1 MTLPSYGRDMVGG
14 MSSLTGREQEEADR
28 LLGDV
33 PTVARPVDSSES
45 VLKLRRM
52 RIVEGP
58 DQGAVFEL
66 DPNAPSRILIGTSPA
81 CTVRLTDATVSRRHA
96 ALEPIGNRYRLS
108 DLGSTNGT
116 LVDGVAVIEALL
128 RGGEL
133 VRIGSSA
140 MRAEADAEGD
150 DPAEATPL
158 PSAMRFGRVMGASV
172 AMRRLYPLCER
183 LAKAPV
189 PVIIEG
195 ETGTGKEVLA
205 ESLHE
210 VSGRKGPFVV
220 FDCTAVTPNLME
232 ATLFGHEK
240 GAFTGAVASHV
251 GLFEEAD
258 GGTLLIDEIGDL
270 DLPLQATLLRVID
283 RGELRRVGGR
293 GAIRVDVR
301 VLAATRRDLDKAVAA
316 GRFRDDLFYRLA
328 VARVELPPLRER
340 KGDVLILAR
349 HFAKE
354 MTGTVDLLT
363 PEVLTRFSEY
373 AWPGNVRELRNAV
386 AQIVALGDTV
396 EQARWPART
405 PNSPASGGEADW
417 LDAILTT
424 NSAFPIARR
433 KVIEEFERRY
443 VERIVAAHDGNVS
456 QAARASGLALRY
468 FRLMKARQQK

>member
-1 MTLPSYGRDMVGG
+1 MSHLPR
-14 MSSLTGREQEEADR
+14 SSAKEAEQQLAE
-28 LLGDV
+28 V
-33 PTVARPVDSSES
+33 PTVARPVDSTES
-45 VLKLRRM
+45 MLQLRRM
-52 RIVEGP
+52 RVIEGP
-58 DQGAVFEL
+58 DTGAVFQL
-66 DPNAPSRILIGTSPA
+66 DPNAPSRILLGTSPA
-81 CTVRLTDATVSRRHA
+81 CSIRLTDPTVSRRHA
-96 ALEPIGNRYRLS
+96 ALEPTGRRYRLT

-116 LVDGVAVIEALL
+116 FVDGVAVVEALL
-128 RGGEL
+128 RGGEV
-133 VRIGSSA
+133 VRFGSSA
-140 MRAEADAEGD
+140 MRAEADAEGEV
-150 DPAEATPL
+150 PEVTPL
-158 PSAMRFGRVMGASV
+158 PSAMRFGRVVGASV

-220 FDCTAVTPNLME
+220 FDCTAVSPNLME

-240 GAFTGAVASHV
+240 GAFTGAVGSHV

-270 DLPLQATLLRVID
+270 DLPLQAKLLRVID
-283 RGELRRVGGR
+283 RSELRRVGGR
-293 GAIRVDVR
+293 GSIRVDVR

-316 GRFRDDLFYRLA
+316 GHFRDDLFHRLA

-340 KGDVLILAR
+340 HGDVVLLAR
-349 HFAKE
+349 QFAKE
-354 MTGTVDLLT
+354 ITGSIDVLT
-363 PEVLTRFSEY
+363 PEVVARFSEY

-386 AQIVALGDTV
+386 ARIVALGDTL
-396 EQARWPART
+396 EQARWPARAT
-405 PNSPASGGEADW
+405 SAAPPASGGDW
-417 LDAILTT
+417 LDGILAS
-424 NSAFPIARR
+424 NPAFPIARR

>member
-1 MTLPSYGRDMVGG
+1 
-14 MSSLTGREQEEADR
+14 MSHSPRLVETGAEPAAPGE
-28 LLGDV
+28 V
-33 PTVARPVDSSES
+33 PTVARPIEAGDAA
-45 VLKLRRM
+45 LQLRRM
-52 RIVEGP
+52 RVVEGP
-58 DQGAVFEL
+58 DVGLLFEL
-66 DPNAPSRILIGTSPA
+66 DPNAPSRILLGTSPA
-81 CTVRLTDATVSRRHA
+81 CLLRLTDPTVSRRHA
-96 ALEPIGNRYRLS
+96 ALEPVGRRYRLT

-116 LVDGVAVIEALL
+116 FVDGVAVVEVFL
-128 RGGEL
+128 RGGEV
-133 VRIGSSA
+133 VRFGSTA
-140 MRAEADAEGD
+140 MRAEADAQGE
-150 DPAEATPL
+150 DPAEVTPL
-158 PSAMRFGRVMGASV
+158 PSAMRFGRMMGASV
-172 AMRRLYPLCER
+172 VMRRLYPLCER
-183 LAKAPV
+183 LAKAAV

-220 FDCTAVTPNLME
+220 FDCTAVSPNLME

-240 GAFTGAVASHV
+240 GAFTGAVGTHI

-270 DLPLQATLLRVID
+270 DLPLQAKLLRVID
-283 RGELRRVGGR
+283 RSELRRVGGR
-293 GAIRVDVR
+293 GSIRVDVR

-316 GRFRDDLFYRLA
+316 GHFRDDLFHRLA

-340 KGDVLILAR
+340 QGDVLLLAR

-354 MTGTVDLLT
+354 MTGAVTVLT
-363 PEVLTRFSEY
+363 PEILARFSEY

-386 AQIVALGDTV
+386 AGIVALGDAAEPT
-396 EQARWPART
+396 RWPTRGAG
-405 PNSPASGGEADW
+405 ASQGGAHSDW
-417 LDAILTT
+417 LEAILAA
-424 NSAFPIARR
+424 NPAFPIARR